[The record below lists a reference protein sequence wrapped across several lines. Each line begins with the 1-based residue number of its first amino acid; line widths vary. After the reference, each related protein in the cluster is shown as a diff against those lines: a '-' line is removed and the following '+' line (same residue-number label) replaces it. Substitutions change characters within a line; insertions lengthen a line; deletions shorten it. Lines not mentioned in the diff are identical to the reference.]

1 MRPDLRT
8 SAPRS
13 WQAAARGVFRSVIAR
28 REIGIAVPLLLILIV
43 VAFVNPVF
51 YNIDNLINV
60 LRQSSFIFIIAVAMT
75 FVLVAAGLDLSV
87 GSVLALAGVTSGL
100 ALLDGVPTPLAV
112 GIGIMTGAAVGM
124 FNGFVIAKLDIPSL
138 IVTLGMM
145 YLARGLVQV
154 LTRGNPVYPL
164 PDSFNFL
171 GQGSVAGVPIV
182 VWVAGL
188 LGVLGHVVL
197 AHTTFG
203 RAVYAVGGN
212 RETARVSG
220 INVSAVVVWI
230 YVLAGAAAGLEGVL
244 ITGRLG
250 SAMANSGIGMELQ
263 VIAAVIIGGTS
274 MFGGAGSILGTLIG
288 VLFMN
293 VLANSMVLMKI
304 SVYWQSVVVGAIII
318 IAVGIDQYNRRRQ
331 GKLE

>member
-1 MRPDLRT
+1 VPISAKPANTSLRMRFGYVPNL
-8 SAPRS
+8 
-13 WQAAARGVFRSVIAR
+13 
-28 REIGIAVPLLLILIV
+28 REIGIAIPLALILV
-43 VAFVNPVF
+43 TVAVVNPVF
-51 YNIDNLINV
+51 YNVDNLLNV
-60 LRQSSFIFIIAVAMT
+60 LRQSSFTFIIAVAMT

-87 GSVLALAGVTSGL
+87 GSVLALGGVTCGL
-100 ALLDGVPTPLAV
+100 ALLAGAPIWVSVAIGLLTGVAV
-112 GIGIMTGAAVGM
+112 GA
-124 FNGFVIAKLDIPSL
+124 FNGWVIAKLSIPSL

-164 PDSFNFL
+164 PDDFNIL
-171 GQGSVAGVPIV
+171 GQGFLAGIPIVVIVAGVV
-182 VWVAGL
+182 GL
-188 LGVLGHVVL
+188 VGHVLL
-197 AHTTFG
+197 AHTIFG

-220 INVSAVVVWI
+220 INVTAVLIWI
-230 YVLAGAAAGLEGVL
+230 YVMAGAAAGLSGVL
-244 ITGRLG
+244 TTARLG
-250 SAMANSGIGMELQ
+250 SALANAGIGMELQ

-318 IAVGIDQYNRRRQ
+318 IAVAIDQYSRKRQ
-331 GKLE
+331 GMAE

>member
-1 MRPDLRT
+1 MKPEPG
-8 SAPRS
+8 SYGPNS
-13 WQAAARGVFRSVIAR
+13 WRAAAGGAVRSLFSR
-28 REIGIAVPLLLILIV
+28 REIGIAVPLLLILVV
-43 VAFVNPVF
+43 VAVVNPVF
-51 YNIDNLINV
+51 YNADNLINV
-60 LRQSSFIFIIAVAMT
+60 LRQSSFVFIIAVAMT

-100 ALLDGVPTPLAV
+100 ALLAGVSTPLAV
-112 GIGIMTGAAVGM
+112 GIGIATGAGVGL
-124 FNGFVIAKLDIPSL
+124 FNGFVIARLDIPSL

-154 LTRGNPVYPL
+154 LTRGTPVYPL

-171 GQGSVAGVPIV
+171 GQGSLGGIPIV

-188 LGVLGHVVL
+188 LGALGHVVL

-203 RAVYAVGGN
+203 RAIYAVGGN

-220 INVSAVVVWI
+220 INVTAVIVWI
-230 YVLAGAAAGLEGVL
+230 YILAGAAAGLAGVL

-288 VLFMN
+288 VLFMS

-318 IAVGIDQYNRRRQ
+318 IAVGIDQYNRKRQ
-331 GKLE
+331 GRLE